1 MVNSIINWGNY
12 NKIDLILI
20 SRFIALCSFL
30 IGTSLF
36 LLFLLFNSFGIAY
49 IGIIYVIIA
58 CFFNSV
64 YLIGLII
71 KFFQKN
77 INRKQ
82 CLISIL
88 LVTLNIPII
97 FIYSYILI
105 YFIN

>member
-1 MVNSIINWGNY
+1 MVSNILNWGSY

-30 IGTSLF
+30 IGTSIF
-36 LLFLLFNSFGIAY
+36 LLFLLSKSFGLAY

-58 CFFNSV
+58 CIFNTA

-77 INRKQ
+77 TNRNQ

-88 LVTLNIPII
+88 LVTLNIPIVL
-97 FIYSYILI
+97 IYSYFLI
-105 YFIN
+105 YFI